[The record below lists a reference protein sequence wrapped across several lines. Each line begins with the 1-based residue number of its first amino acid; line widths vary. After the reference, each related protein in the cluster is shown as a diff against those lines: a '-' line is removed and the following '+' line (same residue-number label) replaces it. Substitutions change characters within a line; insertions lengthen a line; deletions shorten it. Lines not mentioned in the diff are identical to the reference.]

1 MQLQISIIS
10 IYLITSSLSWVNIYG
25 YKCLPNRLGLG
36 TGLGMQDNR
45 LDSMQEP
52 RCSSS
57 GDPSKIKATVSS
69 MLSLV
74 SLSLLLFPS
83 VTSAA
88 LQSDRQY
95 QTISEQIPGGESD
108 SNLKVKDSEVLTI
121 IDNLDIAALF
131 IKDHCTQILSAV
143 KNSGRCLYRGETLS
157 GKAPVLLSPDFD
169 LLDSLTY
176 SSLLAAD
183 YFSYVDETMKEQ
195 GINSVHPSIAH
206 IGTPDP
212 IKAKDWGPVCSI
224 WPVDALHYAYFSAG
238 EKVFWNDQWGTAES
252 KRDQIFWHNRQKMA
266 KFLNTDV
273 QLTVDE
279 GLEQALIEGREVL
292 FTSNIADSYVFSSPD
307 MALTILIK
315 DSVEKKVGSNKVF
328 TDISRFH

>member
-1 MQLQISIIS
+1 MFTFLF
-10 IYLITSSLSWVNIYG
+10 LFLTEGCSLNYVN
-25 YKCLPNRLGLG
+25 
-36 TGLGMQDNR
+36 
-45 LDSMQEP
+45 
-52 RCSSS
+52 
-57 GDPSKIKATVSS
+57 
-69 MLSLV
+69 
-74 SLSLLLFPS
+74 
-83 VTSAA
+83 
-88 LQSDRQY
+88 
-95 QTISEQIPGGESD
+95 
-108 SNLKVKDSEVLTI
+108 
-121 IDNLDIAALF
+121 
-131 IKDHCTQILSAV
+131 
-143 KNSGRCLYRGETLS
+143 
-157 GKAPVLLSPDFD
+157 
-169 LLDSLTY
+169 
-176 SSLLAAD
+176 
-183 YFSYVDETMKEQ
+183 YV
-195 GINSVHPSIAH
+195 
-206 IGTPDP
+206 GTPDP

-224 WPVDALHYAYFSAG
+224 WPVDALHYAFFSAGNLSLSRYMCIYMYIYTSYHSLSHSVTRSLSLPLSLSLG